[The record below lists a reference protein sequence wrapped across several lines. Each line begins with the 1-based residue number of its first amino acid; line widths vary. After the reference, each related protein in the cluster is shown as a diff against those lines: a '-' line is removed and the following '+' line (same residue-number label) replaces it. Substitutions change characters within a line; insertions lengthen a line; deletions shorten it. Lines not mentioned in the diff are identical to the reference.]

1 MTPQFCGRLEC
12 EMREQ
17 QIMENPTGAGSV
29 SKHPHA
35 NKGESQKEV
44 SPTGPPLPVSSWAPV
59 GGGEMMR
66 PFFGGRGHVERCE
79 LGD

>member
-1 MTPQFCGRLEC
+1 MTPQFCGPLEC

-44 SPTGPPLPVSSWAPV
+44 SPTRPPLPVSSWAPV

-66 PFFGGRGHVERCE
+66 PFFRWKRTC
-79 LGD
+79 